1 MALKHRPVFGDKKVI
16 ICVSLLSTP
25 GKILSFIIGPRL
37 FQLLCKPQRGTLP
50 LQFTVLNIF

>member
-25 GKILSFIIGPRL
+25 GKLLSLIGPRL

>member
-25 GKILSFIIGPRL
+25 GKILSLIGPRL
-37 FQLLCKPQRGTLP
+37 FQLLRKPQRQGHPTR
-50 LQFTVLNIF
+50 I